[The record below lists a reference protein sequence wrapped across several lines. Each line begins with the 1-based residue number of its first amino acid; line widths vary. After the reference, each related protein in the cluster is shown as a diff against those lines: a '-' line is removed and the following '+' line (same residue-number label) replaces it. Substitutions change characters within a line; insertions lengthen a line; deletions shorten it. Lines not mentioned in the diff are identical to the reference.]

1 MYRSGRG
8 SIAHSAGSSRHSTT
22 RPSPYSVRG
31 NQCDQPRGFHRDRRD
46 VQAVLPSLHP
56 SYPSQCQICSYTQP
70 SPAEQVPISHKHF
83 STLRLREYIGVEST
97 GKGYLCPSCK
107 SRHRPYTDA
116 RIKVVVSDSTLHQFF
131 APPGYTRTNYEGDTV
146 HVDYVTIAGAFIPD
160 LYLAFRLDYELV
172 LHTKPLDVVLVA
184 GYSDLEHGY
193 GRDFIYTGY
202 KEFTETVLSIGRL
215 RNPSTPNTV
224 AIASL
229 MYPPKLSWFS
239 DNGPEPYSYHNQIEK
254 IDYLNHK
261 IHQLNTSNNA
271 PYYPGFHSYGT
282 RKVT

>member
-1 MYRSGRG
+1 M
-8 SIAHSAGSSRHSTT
+8 
-22 RPSPYSVRG
+22 
-31 NQCDQPRGFHRDRRD
+31 
-46 VQAVLPSLHP
+46 
-56 SYPSQCQICSYTQP
+56 
-70 SPAEQVPISHKHF
+70 
-83 STLRLREYIGVEST
+83 
-97 GKGYLCPSCK
+97 
-107 SRHRPYTDA
+107 
-116 RIKVVVSDSTLHQFF
+116 VVSDSTLHQFF